1 MPDTSILPLDTR
13 GIVARGTA
21 VSACDLAVRITVSE
35 GLVLGSDLERVHR
48 RLDFVP
54 KPPCAISQD
63 FTLPCGAVWIPG
75 LRAIG
80 RYAADQIQKHGS
92 GMLVGGNRITKR
104 DVAEVTAGHL
114 KVR

>member
-1 MPDTSILPLDTR
+1 MPDTSILPRVRYEGHCRTWYSS
-13 GIVARGTA
+13 
-21 VSACDLAVRITVSE
+21 SACDLAVRITVSE

-75 LRAIG
+75 VRAIG

-104 DVAEVTAGHL
+104 DVAEVLEG
-114 KVR
+114 V